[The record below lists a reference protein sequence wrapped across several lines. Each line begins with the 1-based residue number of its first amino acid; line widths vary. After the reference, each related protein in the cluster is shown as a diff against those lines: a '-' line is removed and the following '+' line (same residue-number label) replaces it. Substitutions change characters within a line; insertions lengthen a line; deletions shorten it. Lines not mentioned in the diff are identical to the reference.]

1 MAIDRS
7 VTAVN
12 AVPQR
17 GENVW
22 AMLCQAALRGIEW
35 AADACGARDASERIE
50 RTELL
55 VEHGTTP
62 LVAPCPVPY
71 EAALWV
77 DWAQLGDMDR
87 ASVAQVLG
95 SGDRQLLRRW

>member
-22 AMLCQAALRGIEW
+22 AVLCHAALRSIEW
-35 AADACGARDASERIE
+35 AADACGARDAGERIE

-71 EAALWV
+71 EAALYV
-77 DWAQLGDMDR
+77 DWAQLGEVER
-87 ASVAQVLG
+87 ASVARGLG
-95 SGDRQLLRRW
+95 AGDRQLSRRW